1 MSSLDRARPVTAR
14 PAMGAVQEGRVLSA
28 TTTGVRF
35 TVPDYSDT
43 VVFGPAPYSRPPGLA
58 DSNVPPKG
66 TRCLPVFV
74 REDLARPWV
83 LGFVGWPA

>member
-1 MSSLDRARPVTAR
+1 MSSLDRARTEPPR
-14 PAMGAVQEGRVLSA
+14 PAMGVVQEGRVLSA

-58 DSNVPPKG
+58 AADVPPKN
-66 TRCLPVFV
+66 TRCLAAFV